1 MTRPLLYCVSQM
13 LSLLRLQTRATPAVR
28 AIAASRFPWSC
39 VTHSSGIHSSPL
51 RGFDLSITVGPNN
64 IVRSPYPD
72 VPVPNA
78 SLYSHVFRDFDKFGR
93 KIALVNGETGR
104 EFSFSEIKEKTNR
117 LSSALNRKG
126 IGKGDVVALVAPNC
140 PEYAIFFFGCLAS
153 EATVTTCNP
162 AYTADELAYQFKNSD
177 AKIVAT
183 VPECLDTVRKA
194 AEMNGISDII
204 VIDESQQSEAGLISY
219 QSLIEDSG
227 SAFRT
232 PQVDV
237 NNDVAVLPYS
247 SGTTGLAKG
256 VMLTHKNIVTNI
268 CQLHHPQ
275 IFDFN
280 DKTTLIGVIPFFHIY
295 GMVVIMCSSLHHG
308 CKAVTLPR
316 FEPEMFLNALQ
327 SNKVTLAHL
336 VPPLMV
342 FLAKSP
348 IVDNYDLTCI
358 EEILSGAAPL
368 GGDTITATQ
377 ERIGCGLIRQGY
389 GLSETSPVTH
399 VKPLHFKM
407 TKPDSIGTPVQNT
420 EVKIADIETGESL
433 PVGKEGEVCIRGGNV
448 MKGYLNMPEATRSC
462 LTDEGWFHTGD
473 IGESHSACPHHL
485 VCVYRYIHV

>member
-1 MTRPLLYCVSQM
+1 MALHFPVSAKRTFTATARLLSFRSHQYQGPLLLTSG
-13 LSLLRLQTRATPAVR
+13 L
-28 AIAASRFPWSC
+28 
-39 VTHSSGIHSSPL
+39 HSNPL
-51 RGFDLSITVGPNN
+51 DGFDLSITVGPNN

-104 EFSFSEIKEKTNR
+104 EFSFNEIKEKTNR

-126 IGKGDVVALVAPNC
+126 IEKGDVVALVAPNC

-183 VPECLDTVRKA
+183 VSECLDTVRKA

-237 NNDVAVLPYS
+237 INDVAVLPYS
-247 SGTTGLAKG
+247 SGTTGLGKG
-256 VMLTHKNIVTNI
+256 VMLTHKGIVTNL

-275 IFDFN
+275 IVDLTIEG
-280 DKTTLIGVIPFFHIY
+280 TTLIAVIPFFHIY
-295 GMVVIMCSSLHHG
+295 GMIVIMCSSLHHG
-308 CKAVTLPR
+308 SKVVTLPR

-327 SNKVTLAHL
+327 SNRVTIANL
-336 VPPLMV
+336 VPPLIV

-348 IVDNYDLTCI
+348 AVDKYDLSSI
-358 EEILSGAAPL
+358 NSIMSGAAPL
-368 GGDTITATQ
+368 GGDILTTAK
-377 ERIGCGLIRQGY
+377 ERIGYGVIRQGY
-389 GLSETSPVTH
+389 GLTETGTVTH
-399 VKPLHFKM
+399 LMPLHFKM
-407 TKPDSIGTPVQNT
+407 TKPHSVGTPIRNT

>member
-1 MTRPLLYCVSQM
+1 MYPRM
-13 LSLLRLQTRATPAVR
+13 LSFLRLQTLATPAVR
-28 AIAASRFPWSC
+28 AVAATQFPWSC
-39 VTHSSGIHSSPL
+39 VTHSSGIHSSPPG
-51 RGFDLSITVGPNN
+51 GFDLSITVGPNN
-64 IVRSPYPD
+64 IVRSPYPN
-72 VPVPNA
+72 VQVPNA

-104 EFSFSEIKEKTNR
+104 EFSFNEIKEKTNR

-126 IGKGDVVALVAPNC
+126 IGKGDVVAFVAPNS
-140 PEYAIFFFGCLAS
+140 PEYVIFFFGCLAS

-227 SAFRT
+227 SAFSV

-256 VMLTHKNIVTNI
+256 VMLTHKNIVSNT
-268 CQLHHPQ
+268 CQMHHPQ
-275 IFDFN
+275 IFDLTIEG
-280 DKTTLIGVIPFFHIY
+280 TTLLCVLPFFHIY
-295 GMVVIMCSSLHHG
+295 GMVVITCASLLSG
-308 CKAVTLPR
+308 SKTVTLPR

-327 SNKVTLAHL
+327 SNKVNLAHL
-336 VPPLMV
+336 APPLIL

-348 IVDNYDLTCI
+348 AVDNYDLSCVK
-358 EEILSGAAPL
+358 EIVSGGAPL
-368 GGDTITATQ
+368 GRDAINAAQ
-377 ERIGCGLIRQGY
+377 ERTGCKLFRQLY
-389 GLSETSPVTH
+389 GLTETGPVTH
-399 VKPLHFKM
+399 VMPLHFKM
-407 TKPDSIGTPVQNT
+407 TKPDSVGMPIQNT